1 MSNLTEDKMSIEEA
15 EYILTEAVIEHPSIN
30 SYTYISA
37 EEINIAIN
45 KILEEKLKNENKIKE
60 LENQIKE
67 EKNKLERIIEE
78 YKIDKIKYP
87 MYTLKNKNVNP
98 FALLNSSDCFETFM
112 KNYGPTAREAGNT
125 R

>member
-1 MSNLTEDKMSIEEA
+1 MSIEEA

-78 YKIDKIKYP
+78 YKIDKTKYP
-87 MYTLKNKNVNP
+87 IYTLKNKSKYLKNVIKYIKKV
-98 FALLNSSDCFETFM
+98 LNQMFWLE
-112 KNYGPTAREAGNT
+112 N
-125 R
+125 